1 MNVYKVILKRFFFTE
16 KSVIVEKI
24 IENIFIDRRFTEIP
38 VERNNLRIKDN
49 LGISTKLQR
58 LFAFQKISFLPDIE
72 KVLLVIKYRF
82 FT

>member
-1 MNVYKVILKRFFFTE
+1 MNVYKFILKRFFFTE

-72 KVLLVIKYRF
+72 KVLLVIQYHF